1 MALAFRTLPPG
12 EMLCCK
18 YLPPGGAS
26 IYNTPTRGEKI
37 DHESFAF
44 EGMMIEMLW
53 DKEDFP
59 KGLSSFVNV
68 QRQFFDSFVGQ
79 TFKVSLKPSFS

>member
-1 MALAFRTLPPG
+1 MALTFITLRPVV
-12 EMLCCK
+12 MICCK
-18 YLPPGGAS
+18 YLPPDGVS
-26 IYNTPTRGEKI
+26 NYNTVTRGEKI

-44 EGMMIEMLW
+44 EGKMIKMLW

-59 KGLSSFVNV
+59 EGLSSFVNV

-79 TFKVSLKPSFS
+79 TFKVSLKLCFS